1 MVMPRCR
8 EEEPALT
15 VLPGGRTV
23 ACHLHGPAA
32 TPELVPPGIGTGP
45 R

>member
-1 MVMPRCR
+1 MPRCR

-32 TPELVPPGIGTGP
+32 PPVPPVPPIG
-45 R
+45 

>member
-23 ACHLHGPAA
+23 ACHLHGPPATEPRPAA
-32 TPELVPPGIGTGP
+32 EPVS
-45 R
+45 